1 MNEKFKSLILEATGA
16 SSFSDKETIQKLW
29 SGYGEI
35 KRIELTNA
43 PVNSLIIKHVQLAKN
58 KIHPRGWNSDLGHQ
72 RKLKS
77 YEVETNWYQSYS
89 SDCAAR
95 IPKCLAVETVNDEV
109 LMILE
114 DLDEAGYYLRKQNL
128 SWEEIS
134 SCLKWLAQF
143 HASFLGRHPEGLW
156 EVGTYWHLETRPQ
169 ELEVLQDQKLKKAAA
184 LIDEKL
190 NSCNYKTFVHGDA
203 KLANFCFA
211 PDGKVAGVDFQ
222 YVGGGCG
229 MKDLAYFIGSCLSE
243 RECEELEDQILN
255 TYFEYLQNELPQR
268 NEELETEWRTMYRI
282 AWADFHRFIKGWS
295 PGHWKI
301 NSYSERITS
310 EVIDK
315 L

>member
-1 MNEKFKSLILEATGA
+1 MNEKFKSAILYASGA
-16 SSFSDKETIQKLW
+16 SAFTDKETIQNLW
-29 SGYGEI
+29 SGYGKI
-35 KRIELTNA
+35 KRIELKSA
-43 PVNSLIIKHVQLAKN
+43 PAKSLVIKHVQLSHN
-58 KIHPRGWNSDLGHQ
+58 KTHPRGWNSDIGHQ

-77 YEVETNWYQSYS
+77 YEVETKWYQTYS
-89 SDCAAR
+89 NDCAAR
-95 IPKCLAVETVNDEV
+95 IPKCLAVETLNDEV
-109 LMILE
+109 LMVLE
-114 DLDEAGYYLRKQNL
+114 DLDDAGYYLRKQSL
-128 SWEEIS
+128 SWEEIC

-143 HASFLGRHPEGLW
+143 HVSFLGRHPEGLW
-156 EVGTYWHLETRPQ
+156 EVGTYWHLDTRPQ
-169 ELEVLQDQKLKKAAA
+169 ELEVLQDQKLKEAAA

-190 NSCNYKTFVHGDA
+190 NSCKYKTFVHGDA

-211 PDGKVAGVDFQ
+211 PEGAVAGVDFQ

-243 RECEELEDQILN
+243 RECEQLEDQILN
-255 TYFEYLQNELPQR
+255 TYFEYLQNELHQR
-268 NEELETEWRTMYRI
+268 NEELESEWRSMYRV

-301 NSYSERITS
+301 NSYSERVSS